1 MKALILAAGLGTRLR
16 PLTDRCPK
24 ALVSVGGQ
32 SLLERNILF
41 LKSQGISGIIVNV
54 HHFGEQ
60 IIDFVRQRDFGIPI
74 SISDER
80 GLLLD
85 TGGAIRHAADFF
97 HGEEDFLIYNVDV
110 LSNISLKKMYGRHR
124 QQQNLVTMAVRHRSS
139 SRQLLFGDDLKLL
152 ARHNPEE
159 GLPAEARHAAAFSG
173 IHMLSTRIFR
183 LLPEEEAFPIM
194 PVYLQLAQS
203 ENIRGY
209 FHDEDFWMDMGRPEQ
224 IATVERMI
232 RNNEEPFRQK

>member
-85 TGGAIRHAADFF
+85 TGGAIRHAA
-97 HGEEDFLIYNVDV
+97 DFLIYNVDV